1 MSETTKVLPSNVAE
15 SSGAGAVPSVTTYV
29 LPSKV
34 AESSGCFV
42 AARRTIVS
50 ASAPSA
56 RRASRASSSASSAAR
71 QPATTPPNRDAKP
84 IPSNQRGAK
93 RSCAQDAARIAAGGG
108 PHVDDEP
115 AVDVTDDFPHET
127 ALERGDELVPN
138 PLCNVLRAADLRYFK
153 GLEPAGEEEEEEAE
167 GFTRV
172 VANLN
177 YAGDSSNEALE
188 SSVRQ
193 VLLVPDALAE
203 KMGDA
208 EMDPPLTF
216 GGERPELQWL
226 HHFGVLVRKEE
237 E

>member
-1 MSETTKVLPSNVAE
+1 MVLP
-15 SSGAGAVPSVTTYV
+15 
-29 LPSKV
+29 
-34 AESSGCFV
+34 
-42 AARRTIVS
+42 
-50 ASAPSA
+50 
-56 RRASRASSSASSAAR
+56 
-71 QPATTPPNRDAKP
+71 PAMT
-84 IPSNQRGAK
+84 
-93 RSCAQDAARIAAGGG
+93 AAGGG
-108 PHVDDEP
+108 GGDEDEDGEGGGGGDGGEEAGSDDEKEKEEVERGGIDDEP

-153 GLEPAGEEEEEEAE
+153 GLEPAGEEEEEEEEAE